1 MNGPTPTATQ
11 APRAGVEGIGQ
22 GDFAVARAQEMYR
35 RVVTGW
41 AHDALRLRA
50 SGLDRPTRRIGR
62 PGAVRPTST
71 VPGRAA

>member
-1 MNGPTPTATQ
+1 MNGPRPSAIQT
-11 APRAGVEGIGQ
+11 RRSRVEGIGQ

-35 RVVTGW
+35 RVLTGW

-62 PGAVRPTST
+62 PGAVRPTSA